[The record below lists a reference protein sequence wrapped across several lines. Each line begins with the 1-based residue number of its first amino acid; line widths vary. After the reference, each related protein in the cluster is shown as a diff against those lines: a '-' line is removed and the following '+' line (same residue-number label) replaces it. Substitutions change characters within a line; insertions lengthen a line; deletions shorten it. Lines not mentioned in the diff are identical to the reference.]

1 MDFLFFLQ
9 YCRWKENNFI
19 RSGKLIKEHGT
30 MTTSSIS
37 PANTPPAP
45 APARRFSLDRF
56 SLDSW
61 AVAAALIFIVL
72 IVAGIF
78 PRVPW

>member
-1 MDFLFFLQ
+1 MSETTQ
-9 YCRWKENNFI
+9 
-19 RSGKLIKEHGT
+19 T
-30 MTTSSIS
+30 QATSS
-37 PANTPPAP
+37 P
-45 APARRFSLDRF
+45 RF

-61 AVAAALIFIVL
+61 AVAASVVFIAL

>member
-1 MDFLFFLQ
+1 
-9 YCRWKENNFI
+9 
-19 RSGKLIKEHGT
+19 

-37 PANTPPAP
+37 PADT
-45 APARRFSLDRF
+45 APARARAARFSDRF

-61 AVAAALIFIVL
+61 AVTAAVIFIVL
-72 IVAGIF
+72 VVAGIF